1 MKRLFSILGLMI
13 LSGSALAYRPAG
25 YPPVPYPYQP
35 YPPYPVFRQAPN
47 TFAPPVMPAQPYP
60 YGYPAPAYTPWAWR
74 QAAPVQP
81 AAPASSSEVSPAPA
95 TEPESAPVVEAAPVE
110 TQQEQTG
117 RAREYQREFLEML
130 RPIVERENARLRA
143 LRTNVQGML
152 DRLAQDRV
160 TEAERRELLGLAR
173 HYRVEGRVLSDPD
186 VREDLLS
193 RIDTIPVALALAQ
206 AANESAWGTSR
217 FAREGNNLFGIWTYD
232 ESKGIVPKGR
242 AEGAKHLVRKFEGF
256 DESVRYYMHTLNSHP
271 AYQPLRDARSRA
283 REQGERP
290 TALALAGGL
299 VKYSARGESYV
310 EHIRRLITR
319 YRLATLATADQR
331 AG

>member
-1 MKRLFSILGLMI
+1 MKRLLLIFSSII
-13 LSGSALAYRPAG
+13 LSGTALAYRPAG

-35 YPPYPVFRQAPN
+35 YPPYPVFRQAPH

-60 YGYPAPAYTPWAWR
+60 YGYPAPAYAPWAWR
-74 QAAPVQP
+74 QAAPAQP
-81 AAPASSSEVSPAPA
+81 AAPASSSEMSPAPA
-95 TEPESAPVVEAAPVE
+95 TEPEPAPVVEAAPVE
-110 TQQEQTG
+110 TQERAG

-143 LRTNVQGML
+143 LRINVQGML

-160 TEAERRELLGLAR
+160 TEVERRELLSLAR
-173 HYRVEGRVLSDPD
+173 HYRVEGRVLSDPAA
-186 VREDLLS
+186 REDLVN

-232 ESKGIVPKGR
+232 ESKGIVPEGR
-242 AEGAKHLVRKFEGF
+242 AEGAKHLVRRFEGF
-256 DESVRYYMHTLNSHP
+256 SESVRYYLHTLNSHP
-271 AYQPLRDARSRA
+271 AYQALRDARSRA
-283 REQGERP
+283 RGEGERP
-290 TALALAGGL
+290 TAIELAAGL
-299 VKYSARGESYV
+299 VKYSAKGQSYV
-310 EHIRRLITR
+310 KLIRQLITR
-319 YRLATLATADQR
+319 YQLAALEPANEN